1 MDINKDIILFIADN
15 REKQLK
21 IKNDFQ
27 DLFLQVFQKSLDDIQ
42 WEHFYLNCPYGQ
54 AVSFAYYHKNIM
66 IAHGGLIPQQLISKG
81 GSTVDYFLQTAVMV
95 SKEFQNLALFKN
107 LMDNMGRYT
116 EECGRFSLA
125 FPNKNTFMPFVK
137 MLGWNPVREYSIIQ
151 YKVVDRDDTCLTSGQ
166 GPEYETFEYDLDLG
180 SKFVLWRGE
189 LNKLFESANDE
200 YKIFFKDHEGSLEVM
215 YASLCRK
222 GGFIPISKIAAES
235 GFQSVNLPECYL
247 GIISL
252 ENLQREK
259 EVGIAQK
266 MCFYPFQVNN
276 LSYESIKPSLLLSDV
291 F

>member
-1 MDINKDIILFIADN
+1 MDINKDINLFIADT

-21 IKNDFQ
+21 IKSDFQ
-27 DLFLQVFQKSLDDIQ
+27 DLFLQVFQKSLNTIQ
-42 WEHFYLNCPYGQ
+42 WEHFYLNCPRGQ
-54 AVSFAYYHKNIM
+54 TVSFTYYYKNIM
-66 IAHGGLIPQQLISKG
+66 IAHGGLIPQQLMSNG
-81 GSTVDYFLQTAVMV
+81 GRIVDYFLQTGIMV
-95 SKEFQNLALFKN
+95 RKEFQNLVMFKN
-107 LMDNMGRYT
+107 LMDKISGYV
-116 EECGRFSLA
+116 EEQDRFSLA
-125 FPNKNTFMPFVK
+125 FPNNNAYLPFVK

-151 YKVVDRDDTCLTSGQ
+151 FKIIDGNDTYLTGGQ
-166 GPEYETFEYDLDLG
+166 GPEHETFEYDLDLD